1 MTEGVSIYARCN
13 IKRPPRR
20 RYCDMGDD
28 DPQVEEEAAVGTDEV
43 AAEGDGPSE
52 ATEGDAAALPGE
64 DSEEAAAATKIAA
77 VRRGKLARRALN
89 SKGGEQAAGGE
100 EGDEGGADTFG
111 DEDGLEE
118 QPEEEESEESEGDDL
133 GDEDEEDEFE
143 GGEGYGDFDMLE
155 AAQVDADEEQVEEDK
170 ANLAELF
177 KQAQE
182 EKSAFQDL
190 NQVRACPWA
199 GCVK

>member
-1 MTEGVSIYARCN
+1 
-13 IKRPPRR
+13 
-20 RYCDMGDD
+20 
-28 DPQVEEEAAVGTDEV
+28 
-43 AAEGDGPSE
+43 
-52 ATEGDAAALPGE
+52 
-64 DSEEAAAATKIAA
+64 
-77 VRRGKLARRALN
+77 
-89 SKGGEQAAGGE
+89 
-100 EGDEGGADTFG
+100 
-111 DEDGLEE
+111 
-118 QPEEEESEESEGDDL
+118 
-133 GDEDEEDEFE
+133 
-143 GGEGYGDFDMLE
+143 MLE